1 MVDKNNENLKK
12 DETTLDRLNKELQNQ
27 DSQITLDD
35 LEEEVNI
42 ICAEEEIAE
51 EKEFLVSEDIKKE
64 GKFVYYL
71 KVLLTGVFDQILAIG
86 LALVLFGVLTLI
98 LKAAGYEIVTKDTI
112 FTILYIIS
120 NVLYYPII
128 QEMLHGKT
136 LARKLLF
143 R

>member
-1 MVDKNNENLKK
+1 MVDKNNENVEKK
-12 DETTLDRLNKELQNQ
+12 EVTLDEINKELENE
-27 DSQITLDD
+27 DNQITLED
-35 LEEEVNI
+35 LEEEVNVI
-42 ICAEEEIAE
+42 RAEEEIAE
-51 EKEFLVSEDIKKE
+51 EKEFLVSEDIKRE
-64 GKFVYYL
+64 GKFVYYS
-71 KVLLTGVFDQILAIG
+71 KVLLTGIFDQILAIG
-86 LALVLFGVLTLI
+86 LALVLFGILTLI
-98 LKAAGYEIVTKDTI
+98 LKVAGYEIVTKDTM